1 MIHNLQSLTAP
12 VIPSLHQPSGVQLP
26 QPQVRAQRVK
36 ALFVFWV
43 PCLGLQINWAGFCD
57 QKLNQF
63 LWVRNRED
71 ILGFGWSPFRLLEDG
86 MESNIILRLVDIIFY
101 PTDRSDQ
108 ASWFHRRHSTS
119 ADMAY
124 KSTATSTLCITLPHR
139 CFNHSFTPNPGTAS
153 KPNRVMRP
161 RVHSVQ
167 QHSLLCHIF

>member
-57 QKLNQF
+57 QKAKSIFMSKEQRGHSRVWMKPF
-63 LWVRNRED
+63 SVVR
-71 ILGFGWSPFRLLEDG
+71 GWDG
-86 MESNIILRLVDIIFY
+86 VQYYSEVGWYHFFIQQI
-101 PTDRSDQ
+101 DRTKHLDFTGGIPRVLI
-108 ASWFHRRHSTS
+108 WRI
-119 ADMAY
+119 
-124 KSTATSTLCITLPHR
+124 TAHLCITLPHR

-153 KPNRVMRP
+153 KPNRVMRSG
-161 RVHSVQ
+161 VHSVQ
-167 QHSLLCHIF
+167 QHSLLCDIF